1 LVPNLSS
8 VAALLPLG
16 SIQRSADTSFKR
28 RIGGAYVGVS
38 LGDIS
43 TKTMVA
49 SAELTGG
56 VRVVLT
62 PKNIERAIKGALV
75 STTAGTAMRTA
86 QGSIVVRSDVSTT
99 KVVGAFTASA
109 GKALVIRGDRIRIG
123 AGAGIKLAS
132 GSALL
137 HLTPGRLLLE
147 GACSTEVPAILFSGA
162 TLDVTKA

>member
-1 LVPNLSS
+1 MR
-8 VAALLPLG
+8 AALVPLG
-16 SIQRSADTSFKR
+16 SIQRSAQTSFKR

-38 LGDIS
+38 LGDIA
-43 TKTMVA
+43 TKTAVA
-49 SAELTGG
+49 SVEVTGG

-99 KVVGAFTASA
+99 KVAGAFSASG
-109 GKALVIRGDRIRIG
+109 GKSLVLRGDKIRIE

-132 GSALL
+132 GAASLG
-137 HLTPGRLLLE
+137 LTPGGVAIE
-147 GACSTEVPAILFSGA
+147 GPCSTEVPAILLGGA
-162 TLDVTKA
+162 TLDLTKA